1 MKKLWIFSAL
11 FLLASVIMLL
21 VPIHMQPT
29 GAVLLLLGLAMG
41 ISALLWRR
49 PTKKKQTAIQIIAVA
64 ASAGVVIL
72 MAAMGIL
79 TSSGASDWK
88 SAEQSDYAIV
98 LGAAVQNTGAPSRIM
113 RNRLAAAMEF
123 MERNPKAKVIL
134 SGGQGSDEPETEAK
148 CMFDTLVSMGAD
160 PSRLIQEDRSH
171 TTRENLINSME
182 IISEQGGTKHKISL
196 ITSEFHQR
204 RAAYIADSL
213 DIDTCA
219 VSAHTDRWFYRV
231 NYTLREVFAF
241 VKAAI
246 QSGR

>member
-1 MKKLWIFSAL
+1 MKKLWIFAAL
-11 FLLASVIMLL
+11 FLLAGTIMLL
-21 VPIHMQPT
+21 MPIHMQLT

-41 ISALLWRR
+41 ISALLWRK
-49 PTKKKQTAIQIIAVA
+49 PTRKKQLAIQLIAVA

-79 TSSGASDWK
+79 TSSGASDWE
-88 SAEQSDYAIV
+88 SAGKSDYAIV
-98 LGAAVQNTGAPSRIM
+98 LGAAVQENGAPSRIM

-123 MERNPKAKVIL
+123 MEKNPKARVIL
-134 SGGQGSDEPETEAK
+134 SGGQGSDEPESEAK
-148 CMFDTLVSMGAD
+148 CMYDTLVSMGAD

-182 IISEQGGTKHKISL
+182 IILGQGGTKHKIAL

-246 QSGR
+246 QSGT